1 VVNNHQHIIHL
12 MDQMEQVNQVLK
24 NSYQSLFFCFFLHFK
39 NEFFV
44 RIVRFRWIIPS
55 NGEIRVRLRFV
66 SNEVGQFDQTI
77 SFEILGTKRNYK
89 IFCRGV
95 CTFPTISREPRLVL
109 LFSLFLNSSISL
121 VLSFLI
127 DKKIVN
133 QMKLF
138 IRNLFFQLNNM
149 ILVH

>member
-1 VVNNHQHIIHL
+1 

-24 NSYQSLFFCFFLHFK
+24 NSYQSLFFSFFLDFK

-109 LFSLFLNSSISL
+109 LLFSLFVNSSISL